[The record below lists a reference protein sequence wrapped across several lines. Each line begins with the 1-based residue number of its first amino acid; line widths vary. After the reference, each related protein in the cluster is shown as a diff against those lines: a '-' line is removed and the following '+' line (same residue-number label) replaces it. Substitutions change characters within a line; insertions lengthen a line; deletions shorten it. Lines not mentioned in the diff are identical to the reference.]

1 MRKNFLVKIKDE
13 YVESQKIGSDIG
25 MVLRGPYERVIK
37 ITENFSTCEPMYD
50 LLVDGKIHKLVPC
63 VYCTRIKRQV

>member
-13 YVESQKIGSDIG
+13 YVESQNLASDIG

-37 ITENFSTCEPMYD
+37 ITEKFSTCEPMYD
-50 LLVDGKIHKLVPC
+50 LLIDGKIYKLVPC
-63 VYCTRIKRQV
+63 AYCTRIKRLV